1 MSNTTVEETTK
12 EKTQYYKRID
22 DLIDD
27 AEIEA
32 EIEAEKKIRL
42 KNTKL
47 LTISFVAVAVLAF
60 LYFGMETT
68 QRTSVPPTEEKLP
81 EVAQN
86 TEAESLPATEAS
98 TTSPV
103 IPPVES
109 TSAKPDKTEPVASAP
124 DVKNPAPN
132 KQPVE
137 KVSPAVETAKVE
149 PAKPIKPTPPPAP
162 VKKTPEPAAPTKMAS
177 GNIYIQTGAFSV
189 RENAERMAKRLK
201 AKGFESSIVS
211 HSKPVSRHVVYLSG
225 YPDLNS
231 LSAPIQSLQNAGI
244 KNPEQKKNDDGTYTL
259 TLGQFK
265 TTQEAEKFREKLSLN
280 GILAEEKVANVS
292 LLTHFAQVGGYATR
306 KDALKIQKDLESA
319 GFKGSF
325 IR

>member
-32 EIEAEKKIRL
+32 EIEAEQKIRS

-47 LTISFVAVAVLAF
+47 LTISFVAVAVVAF
-60 LYFGMETT
+60 LYFGMETSK
-68 QRTSVPPTEEKLP
+68 QTSVPPVEEKFP

-86 TEAESLPATEAS
+86 PVTESLPET
-98 TTSPV
+98 TTSSET
-103 IPPVES
+103 PPVES
-109 TSAKPDKTEPVASAP
+109 STTKPDTTEPVVSTP
-124 DVKNPAPN
+124 PTKSKPPVKEIS
-132 KQPVE
+132 PV
-137 KVSPAVETAKVE
+137 VEIAKAE

-162 VKKTPEPAAPTKMAS
+162 IKRTPAPAAPKIAS
-177 GNIYIQTGAFSV
+177 GNIFIQTGAFSV

-201 AKGFESSIVS
+201 AKGFKSSIVS
-211 HSKPVSRHVVYLSG
+211 NSKLVTRHVVYLSG
-225 YPDLNS
+225 YPDLAS
-231 LSAPIQSLQNAGI
+231 LSAPIKSLKKAGI
-244 KNPEQKKNDDGTYTL
+244 TNYDQRKNDNGTYSLYL
-259 TLGQFK
+259 TDFK
-265 TTQEAEKFREKLSLN
+265 TTEEAGKYRDKLSLN
-280 GILAEEKVANVS
+280 GILAEEKVEDVI

-306 KDALKIQKDLESA
+306 KDAIKIKKKLDSA
-319 GFKGSF
+319 GIKGSF

>member
-1 MSNTTVEETTK
+1 MSNSTVEETTK

-32 EIEAEKKIRL
+32 EIEAEKKIRS

-68 QRTSVPPTEEKLP
+68 QQTSVPPVEEKLP

-86 TEAESLPATEAS
+86 PGTETS

-103 IPPVES
+103 IPPVEP
-109 TSAKPDKTEPVASAP
+109 TSAKPEPTEPVASTTR
-124 DVKNPAPN
+124 VKEPTPS
-132 KQPVE
+132 KQPVQ
-137 KVSPAVETAKVE
+137 KVPALETAKVE
-149 PAKPIKPTPPPAP
+149 PAKPVKATPPPVPA
-162 VKKTPEPAAPTKMAS
+162 KKTPAPSASAKIAS
-177 GNIYIQTGAFSV
+177 GNIFIQTGAFSV

-259 TLGQFK
+259 TLGQFQTAK
-265 TTQEAEKFREKLSLN
+265 EAEKFRDKLSLN
-280 GILAEEKVANVS
+280 GILAEEKVAKVS
-292 LLTHFAQVGGYATR
+292 LFTHFAQVGGYATR
-306 KDALKIQKDLESA
+306 KDALKIQKKLESA
-319 GFKGSF
+319 GFTGSF

>member
-32 EIEAEKKIRL
+32 EIEAEKKIRS

-68 QRTSVPPTEEKLP
+68 QQTSVPPVEEKLP
-81 EVAQN
+81 EMAQN
-86 TEAESLPATEAS
+86 AVAESLPATEAS
-98 TTSPV
+98 TTSSV

-109 TSAKPDKTEPVASAP
+109 TSAKQDKTEPVASTP
-124 DVKNPAPN
+124 DVINPAPS

-149 PAKPIKPTPPPAP
+149 PAKPVKPTPPPAP
-162 VKKTPEPAAPTKMAS
+162 VKKAPKAPASTKMAS
-177 GNIYIQTGAFSV
+177 GNIFIQTGAFSV
-189 RENAERMAKRLK
+189 RDNAVRMVKRLK

-211 HSKPVSRHVVYLSG
+211 HSKSVSRNFVYQSG
-225 YPDLNS
+225 YPDVNS
-231 LSAPIQSLQNAGI
+231 LAAPIKSLQKAGV

-259 TLGQFK
+259 HLGQFK

-292 LLTHFAQVGGYATR
+292 LFTHFAQVGGFASR
-306 KDALKIQKDLESA
+306 KDALKIQKNLESA